1 LRSKRHNIVLRLP
14 ATTSSSFRF
23 QVRMKEVL
31 ASELPTRSSPTP
43 EVLTDPCKAIDMTF
57 TTDPALQSAIDAVSY
72 SGVMIGHRL
81 ILAGD
86 EHALKA
92 EELPAFAGSVIKVRR
107 ASGAARVVA
116 RQLLQRMGHLE
127 CAIPKSPSGA
137 PIWPQGIVG
146 SLAHDSNIAVA
157 AIATRRAFEAIGIDI
172 EPAEML
178 PPDLLDLVATPKERL
193 RISDDPYRG
202 RLLFVAK
209 EAVYKAV
216 NPVEH
221 VFLDHHDVEI
231 DFEQRKAFVRTG
243 RVVDLRFA
251 VATHLVALALLAQ
264 GQ

>member
-1 LRSKRHNIVLRLP
+1 MFWREP
-14 ATTSSSFRF
+14 AA
-23 QVRMKEVL
+23 Q
-31 ASELPTRSSPTP
+31 SSPIRGDMP
-43 EVLTDPCKAIDMTF
+43 DLCKAIEMTF
-57 TTDPALQSAIDAVSY
+57 TTDPAFQSAIDAVSY
-72 SGVMIGHRL
+72 PGVMIGHRL
-81 ILAGD
+81 ISAGD
-86 EHALKA
+86 EYALKA

-116 RQLLQRMGHLE
+116 RQLLHRIGYPE
-127 CAIPKSPSGA
+127 CAIPKSSSGA
-137 PIWPQGIVG
+137 PIWPEGIVG

-157 AIATRRAFEAIGIDI
+157 AIAARRAFEAIGIDV

-251 VATHLVALALLAQ
+251 VATHLVALAFLAQ